1 MDELHN
7 ILGDKYSEREL
18 TQTIIANKFELEA
31 SLNALLHKG
40 ASAAA
45 AAAVAQPFS
54 NRAERDNVKGKVLII
69 PLFIFVFFYYRIPLF
84 KCK

>member
-31 SLNALLHKG
+31 SLNALLNKG

-45 AAAVAQPFS
+45 AVGQPFG
-54 NRAERDNVKGKVLII
+54 NRAERDNGKGRSK
-69 PLFIFVFFYYRIPLF
+69 LFLF
-84 KCK
+84 SIYILLL